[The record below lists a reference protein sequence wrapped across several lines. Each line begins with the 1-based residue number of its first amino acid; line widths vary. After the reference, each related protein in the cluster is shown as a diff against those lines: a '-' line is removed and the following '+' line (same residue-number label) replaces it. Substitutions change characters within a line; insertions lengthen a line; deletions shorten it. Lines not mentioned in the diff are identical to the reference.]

1 MEIFECKKCG
11 QCCKGYGG
19 TFIDENDIKKITAY
33 INENHDDFLSK
44 YCQKSGNKYLIT
56 QGENGYCI
64 FWNKLCTIHPVKPK
78 MCKKWPYIESVL
90 KDENNWKIMGNSCPG
105 IMQNVSYNEIVKCI
119 KEKLII

>member
-1 MEIFECKKCG
+1 MKIFECKKCG

-19 TFIDENDIKKITAY
+19 TFIDENDVKKIASY
-33 INENHDDFLSK
+33 INENPDDFLSK
-44 YCQKSGNKYLIT
+44 YCQKSGSQYLIT

-64 FWNKLCTIHPVKPK
+64 FWNKLCAIHPVKPK

-105 IMQNVSYNEIVKCI
+105 INQNVSYNEIVKCI
-119 KEKLII
+119 KEKLMI